1 MALDNATLA
10 QLLGGNSTSG
20 APSWTNS
27 AGLLGNYLL
36 QQGATRPAVSSTPAQ
51 PQQLGG
57 ARQTSPFATNPY
69 QAANPYQTANPYQ
82 GAATGAAGTGAAT
95 GGTGTSAYGNL
106 DPLTLALLRAK
117 LAQGMSGTGSG
128 GFGF

>member
-10 QLLGGNSTSG
+10 QLLGANTGTTG
-20 APSWTNS
+20 TTAPSWTTG

-36 QQGATRPAVSSTPAQ
+36 QQGMTRPAVSSTPAQ

-57 ARQTSPFATNPY
+57 GARQGTQFATNPY
-69 QAANPYQTANPYQ
+69 QSANPYQTANPYQ
-82 GAATGAAGTGAAT
+82 GGTTTGGAAT
-95 GGTGTSAYGNL
+95 TSTI

-117 LAQGMSGTGSG
+117 LAQGMGSTSGG